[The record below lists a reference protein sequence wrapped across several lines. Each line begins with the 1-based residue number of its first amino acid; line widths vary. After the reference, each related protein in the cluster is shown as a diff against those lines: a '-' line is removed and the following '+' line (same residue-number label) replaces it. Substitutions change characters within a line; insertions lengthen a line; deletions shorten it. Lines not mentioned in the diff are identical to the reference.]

1 MPWGTRA
8 GLGMLVL
15 QEWHQVGGQ
24 EVAGLNLELLSVSSL
39 RQAGR
44 IGLTYLFKTESPSA
58 LLLPLTCRCDP
69 QKAPDGTGSSLSTM
83 ITKGVMLKNKKD
95 W

>member
-1 MPWGTRA
+1 MANSGWRGCDRERLLVPWGTRA

-15 QEWHQVGGQ
+15 QERHQVGGQ

-58 LLLPLTCRCDP
+58 LLLPPNLP
-69 QKAPDGTGSSLSTM
+69 
-83 ITKGVMLKNKKD
+83 V
-95 W
+95 